1 MEWFCLG
8 PPQAPS
14 TVSPVLCILGLQAS
28 GSCANIPGM
37 LVLGLGTFLP
47 RAIRDVE
54 KTGGP
59 YGLEFMFCSVIHTS
73 EG

>member
-1 MEWFCLG
+1 MVLSWATPGAQHCE
-8 PPQAPS
+8 PS
-14 TVSPVLCILGLQAS
+14 VMRTWSAGFWELRQHPF
-28 GSCANIPGM
+28 GM